1 MHFHAKDPHCWIDR
15 AVIEVGQRH
24 YTERRGRKAGIM
36 SDVIKEGRLKIMRR
50 RASVMQRIEIEM
62 TTRKRMEKILHM
74 TGLLDKLVVEIEEYG
89 GAPESWK

>member
-1 MHFHAKDPHCWIDR
+1 
-15 AVIEVGQRH
+15 
-24 YTERRGRKAGIM
+24 
-36 SDVIKEGRLKIMRR
+36 
-50 RASVMQRIEIEM
+50 MQRIEIEM